1 MSSLQEKVQPKE
13 GRAMSEAIGR
23 IPVTVYVNGYA
34 YDLVATSSE
43 EARKE
48 AVKLH
53 KGLGRKSSRDVK
65 VVWNDL

>member
-1 MSSLQEKVQPKE
+1 
-13 GRAMSEAIGR
+13 MSEAIGR